1 MEERIH
7 IMLVDDHPLYRK
19 GTAMALQQMNPRL
32 DIVAEAGSLKEAKAK
47 VDETE
52 LLDLVL
58 LDLNLP
64 DGNGAELLMYLK
76 NTRPEVKVLV
86 ISVDLN
92 PKHIV
97 ALIDEGI
104 NGFISKDVQAE
115 ELNEAINA
123 IMLGLGYYGK
133 IIMTLVDEVATA
145 ADEDIS
151 KMLTQRELEVME
163 LCAQGMSAQDIA
175 EKLCLSRR
183 TIEGHKS
190 RIFEKMGFKNV
201 GELINYAFNHGILG
215 N

>member
-1 MEERIH
+1 
-7 IMLVDDHPLYRK
+7 
-19 GTAMALQQMNPRL
+19 MALQQMNPRL
-32 DIVAEAGSLKEAKAK
+32 DIVAEAGSLKEAKEK
-47 VDETE
+47 VDESET
-52 LLDLVL
+52 LDLVL

-64 DGNGAELLMYLK
+64 DGNGAELLGYLK
-76 NTRPEVKVLV
+76 KKKPETKVLV

>member
-1 MEERIH
+1 MEERIR

-32 DIVAEAGSLKEAKAK
+32 DIVAEAGSLKEAKEK
-47 VDETE
+47 VDE
-52 LLDLVL
+52 LAVIDLVL

-64 DGNGAELLMYLK
+64 DGNGAELLGYLK
-76 NTRPEVKVLV
+76 KKKPETKVLV

-163 LCAQGMSAQDIA
+163 LCAQGMSAQEIA
-175 EKLCLSRR
+175 EKLFLSRR

-190 RIFEKMGFKNV
+190 HIFEKMGFKNI
-201 GELINYAFNHGILG
+201 GELINYAFSHGILG
-215 N
+215 S

>member
-1 MEERIH
+1 MEERIR

-19 GTAMALQQMNPRL
+19 GIAMTLQQMNPLL
-32 DIVAEAGSLKEAKAK
+32 DIVAEAGSLKEAKEK
-47 VDETE
+47 VDESET
-52 LLDLVL
+52 LDLVL

-64 DGNGAELLMYLK
+64 DGNGAELLGYLK
-76 NTRPEVKVLV
+76 KKKPETKVLV

>member
-1 MEERIH
+1 MEERIR

-32 DIVAEAGSLKEAKAK
+32 DIVAEAGSLKEAKEK
-47 VDETE
+47 VDE
-52 LLDLVL
+52 LAVIDLVL

-64 DGNGAELLMYLK
+64 DGNGAELLGYLK
-76 NTRPEVKVLV
+76 KKKPETKVLV

>member
-123 IMLGLGYYGK
+123 VMLGMGYYGK

>member
-19 GTAMALQQMNPRL
+19 GIAMTLQQMNPLL
-32 DIVAEAGSLKEAKAK
+32 DIVAEAGSLKEAKEK
-47 VDETE
+47 VDESET
-52 LLDLVL
+52 LDLVL

-64 DGNGAELLMYLK
+64 DGNGAELLGYLK
-76 NTRPEVKVLV
+76 KKKPETKVLV

>member
-1 MEERIH
+1 MEERIR

-32 DIVAEAGSLKEAKAK
+32 DIVAEAGSLKEAKEK
-47 VDETE
+47 VDE
-52 LLDLVL
+52 LAVIDLVL

-64 DGNGAELLMYLK
+64 DGNGAELLGYLK
-76 NTRPEVKVLV
+76 KKKPETKVLV

-151 KMLTQRELEVME
+151 KMLTPRELEVME

>member
-1 MEERIH
+1 
-7 IMLVDDHPLYRK
+7 
-19 GTAMALQQMNPRL
+19 MALQQMNPRL
-32 DIVAEAGSLKEAKAK
+32 DIVAEAGSLKEAKEK
-47 VDETE
+47 VDE
-52 LLDLVL
+52 LAVIDLVL

-64 DGNGAELLMYLK
+64 DGNGAELLGYLK
-76 NTRPEVKVLV
+76 KKKPETKVLV

-163 LCAQGMSAQDIA
+163 LCAQGMSAQEIA
-175 EKLCLSRR
+175 EKLFLSRR

-190 RIFEKMGFKNV
+190 HIFEKMGFKNI
-201 GELINYAFNHGILG
+201 GELINYAFSHGILG
-215 N
+215 S

>member
-1 MEERIH
+1 MEERIR

-32 DIVAEAGSLKEAKAK
+32 DIVAEAGSLKEAKEK
-47 VDETE
+47 VDESET
-52 LLDLVL
+52 LDLVL

-64 DGNGAELLMYLK
+64 DGNGAELLGYLK
-76 NTRPEVKVLV
+76 KKKPETKVLV

>member
-1 MEERIH
+1 MEERIR

-32 DIVAEAGSLKEAKAK
+32 DIVAEAGSLKEAKEK
-47 VDETE
+47 VDE
-52 LLDLVL
+52 LAVIDLVL

>member
-1 MEERIH
+1 MEERIR

-19 GTAMALQQMNPRL
+19 GTAMALQQMNPWL

-123 IMLGLGYYGK
+123 VMLGMGYYGK

-151 KMLTQRELEVME
+151 KMLTPRELEVME
-163 LCAQGMSAQDIA
+163 LCAQGMSAQEIA

-190 RIFEKMGFKNV
+190 HIFEKMGFKNI
-201 GELINYAFNHGILG
+201 GELINYAFSHGILG
-215 N
+215 S

>member
-19 GTAMALQQMNPRL
+19 GIAMALQQMNPRL

>member
-1 MEERIH
+1 
-7 IMLVDDHPLYRK
+7 
-19 GTAMALQQMNPRL
+19 MALQQMNPRL
-32 DIVAEAGSLKEAKAK
+32 DIVAEAGSLKEAKEK
-47 VDETE
+47 VDE
-52 LLDLVL
+52 LAVIDLVL

-64 DGNGAELLMYLK
+64 DGNGAELLGYLK
-76 NTRPEVKVLV
+76 KKKPETRVLV

-123 IMLGLGYYGK
+123 VMLGMGYYGK
-133 IIMTLVDEVATA
+133 IIMNLVDEVATA

>member
-1 MEERIH
+1 MEERIR

-175 EKLCLSRR
+175 EKLFLSRR
-183 TIEGHKS
+183 TIEWHKS
-190 RIFEKMGFKNV
+190 HIFEKMGFKNI
-201 GELINYAFNHGILG
+201 GELINYAFSHGILG
-215 N
+215 S

>member
-1 MEERIH
+1 
-7 IMLVDDHPLYRK
+7 
-19 GTAMALQQMNPRL
+19 MALQQMNPRL
-32 DIVAEAGSLKEAKAK
+32 DIVAEAGSLKEAKEK
-47 VDETE
+47 VDE
-52 LLDLVL
+52 LAVIDLVL

-64 DGNGAELLMYLK
+64 DGNGAELLGYLK
-76 NTRPEVKVLV
+76 KKKPETKVLV

-123 IMLGLGYYGK
+123 VMLGMGYYGK

-163 LCAQGMSAQDIA
+163 LCAQGMSAQEIA
-175 EKLCLSRR
+175 EKLFLSRR

-190 RIFEKMGFKNV
+190 HIFEKMGFKNI
-201 GELINYAFNHGILG
+201 GELINYAFSHGILG
-215 N
+215 S

>member
-86 ISVDLN
+86 ISVDLT

>member
-1 MEERIH
+1 
-7 IMLVDDHPLYRK
+7 
-19 GTAMALQQMNPRL
+19 MALQQMNPRL

-64 DGNGAELLMYLK
+64 DGNGAELLRYLK
-76 NTRPEVKVLV
+76 KVKSEVKVLV

-123 IMLGLGYYGK
+123 VMLGMGYYGK

-151 KMLTQRELEVME
+151 KMLTPRELEVME
-163 LCAQGMSAQDIA
+163 LCAQGMSAQEIA
-175 EKLCLSRR
+175 EKLFLSRR

-190 RIFEKMGFKNV
+190 HIFEKMGFKNI
-201 GELINYAFNHGILG
+201 GELINYAFSHGILG
-215 N
+215 S

>member
-1 MEERIH
+1 MEERIR

-32 DIVAEAGSLKEAKAK
+32 DIVAEAGSLKEAKEK
-47 VDETE
+47 VDESET
-52 LLDLVL
+52 LDLVL

-64 DGNGAELLMYLK
+64 DGNGAELLRYLK
-76 NTRPEVKVLV
+76 KVKSEVKVLV

-123 IMLGLGYYGK
+123 VMLGMGYYGK

-151 KMLTQRELEVME
+151 KMLTPRELEVME
-163 LCAQGMSAQDIA
+163 LCAQGMSAQEIA
-175 EKLCLSRR
+175 EKLFLSRR
-183 TIEGHKS
+183 TIEWHKS
-190 RIFEKMGFKNV
+190 HIFEKMGFKNI
-201 GELINYAFNHGILG
+201 GELINYAFSHGILG
-215 N
+215 S

>member
-1 MEERIH
+1 
-7 IMLVDDHPLYRK
+7 MLVDDHPLYRK
-19 GTAMALQQMNPRL
+19 GIAMALQQMNPRL

-123 IMLGLGYYGK
+123 VMLGMGYYGK

-151 KMLTQRELEVME
+151 KMLTPRELEVME
-163 LCAQGMSAQDIA
+163 LCAQGMSAQEIA
-175 EKLCLSRR
+175 EKLFLSRR
-183 TIEGHKS
+183 TIEWHKS
-190 RIFEKMGFKNV
+190 HIFEKMGFKNI
-201 GELINYAFNHGILG
+201 GELINYAFSHGILG
-215 N
+215 S

>member
-19 GTAMALQQMNPRL
+19 GIAMALQQMNPWL

>member
-1 MEERIH
+1 
-7 IMLVDDHPLYRK
+7 MLVDDHPLYRK
-19 GTAMALQQMNPRL
+19 GIAMALQQMNPRL